1 MHHGIQVT
9 DRNFH
14 ERIHRSKDNWLGTA
28 STRTSDPGASVGWAL
43 RHTIWMKASISRR
56 FGGRRAGMLRKTFMM
71 LRKIVFNVANRRPCN
86 IQRQMFASMLRVCL
100 WYVASSMRP
109 TFSVSDKKRTGAR
122 TGALFLPPGRGSQR
136 GLGQGVRGMAHILH
150 GIECPPSDGA
160 FSDRPG
166 AIVGRIVRRESS
178 NPVVMSITARPDS
191 SSGFHGGTTTVAPYT
206 AGLILP
212 ESSAGQVG
220 SAASLPP
227 PPSMF
232 PAREHCAMLVGEDT
246 HVLRDAGILATF
258 AACFGSFCCNF

>member
-1 MHHGIQVT
+1 
-9 DRNFH
+9 
-14 ERIHRSKDNWLGTA
+14 
-28 STRTSDPGASVGWAL
+28 
-43 RHTIWMKASISRR
+43 
-56 FGGRRAGMLRKTFMM
+56 
-71 LRKIVFNVANRRPCN
+71 
-86 IQRQMFASMLRVCL
+86 MFASMLRVCL

-109 TFSVSDKKRTGAR
+109 TFSVSDKKRTGAC

-191 SSGFHGGTTTVAPYT
+191 SSGFHGGATTTAPYT

-212 ESSAGQVG
+212 ESSSGQVG

-227 PPSMF
+227 HPPPPLNVSCRGFLRCWWARIPMF
-232 PAREHCAMLVGEDT
+232 CVMLEFWRLLLL
-246 HVLRDAGILATF
+246 VLDPFAATF
-258 AACFGSFCCNF
+258 DVA